1 MRNKY
6 LRLISDSVI
15 FAIGN
20 FLAKLIQ
27 YFLLPFYTSNLTTQV
42 YGTSELL
49 NNLSEI
55 LLPIMTLAIY
65 EAVFRFS
72 INNEYNQAALLYESI
87 SFLFKIFIG
96 SFIIAVAIQYFTHYP
111 YTYNMLILIFAVS
124 FRTLFANY
132 ARGSGHSKCFAA
144 SGIINALAL
153 ALFSWLFLSRF
164 QWNVQG
170 YLLAIT
176 IAHIISAIV
185 LFYGAGINEKIRQK
199 NHDKRLLPIMLSYS
213 KPLILNNI
221 AWLTIFLSNRYM
233 VLFIYGAS
241 AAGIYTAANKLPAI
255 ISVISQ
261 VFQQAWQLNSSRE
274 YQKEGSASFFENVW
288 KLYSIV
294 IILFGACIIG
304 ATPLLAN
311 LTLKNEFIE
320 AEKYIPLMMVSVII
334 NCLATYFDSL
344 LIAFRQTK
352 TARNGMMLGA
362 TINLLLSF
370 FLIKQFGIFGGLFGN
385 IICFLVIL
393 IHRIHYV
400 ERFITI
406 NLELHANIP
415 LLLLLFIQAGLA
427 SCNYYDISI
436 IISILMIIFCI
447 FYYRRL
453 FSTLTSLIRTMFK
466 EYYQRV

>member
-1 MRNKY
+1 MSNKY
-6 LRLISDSVI
+6 LRLISDSLI

-55 LLPIMTLAIY
+55 LLPIMTFAIY

-72 INNEYNQAALLYESI
+72 INNEYNLAALLYESI
-87 SFLFKIFIG
+87 SFLFKILIG
-96 SFIIAVAIQYFTHYP
+96 SFIIAAAVQYFTHYD
-111 YTYNMLILIFAVS
+111 YTYNLLILIFASS

-144 SGIINALAL
+144 SGIVNALAL

-164 QWNVQG
+164 QWNVRG
-170 YLLAIT
+170 YLWAIT
-176 IAHIISAIV
+176 IAHIISSIV
-185 LFYGAGINEKIRQK
+185 LFYGAGINEKIRQRI
-199 NHDKRLLPIMLSYS
+199 HDKQLLPIMLSYS

-221 AWLTIFLSNRYM
+221 AWLSISLSNRYI

-241 AAGIYTAANKLPAI
+241 TAGIYTAASKLPAI
-255 ISVISQ
+255 ISVISLI
-261 VFQQAWQLNSSRE
+261 FQQAWQLNSSRE
-274 YQKEGSASFFENVW
+274 YQKEGVASFFENVW
-288 KLYSIV
+288 KLYSTI

-311 LTLKNEFIE
+311 FTLKKEFIV
-320 AEKYIPLMMVSVII
+320 AKQYIPLMMVSVII
-334 NCLATYFDSL
+334 NCLAAYFNSL
-344 LIAFRQTK
+344 LIAFKQTQ
-352 TARNGMMLGA
+352 AIRNGMMLGA
-362 TINLLLSF
+362 AINLLLSV
-370 FLIKQFGIFGGLFGN
+370 FLIKPFGIWGILFGN
-385 IICFLVIL
+385 IICFLVLL
-393 IHRIHYV
+393 IHRIYYV
-400 ERFITI
+400 EKIKTI
-406 NLELHANIP
+406 NLELQANIP

-447 FYYRRL
+447 FYYRRQ
-453 FSTLTSLIRTMFK
+453 FRKLTPLLSTMFQEFFK
-466 EYYQRV
+466 KV